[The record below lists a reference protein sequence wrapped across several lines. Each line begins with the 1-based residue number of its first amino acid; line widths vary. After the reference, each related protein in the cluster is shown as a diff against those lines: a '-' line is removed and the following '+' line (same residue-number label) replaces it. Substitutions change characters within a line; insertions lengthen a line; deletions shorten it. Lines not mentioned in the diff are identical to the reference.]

1 MQQSSLQATW
11 TTHSQFWAMVDQ
23 QGQIIAT
30 DITGSRV
37 VGVVLDKY
45 RAMEKAAAEAVEKA
59 EGYYKTLEEHGLI
72 KRELTQEEQ
81 IAALTAQVQ
90 ALTEIVTAQI
100 KKEPV
105 NEPDQPSV
113 NSKQFIAAKQPLAS
127 KAGTGQTNS
136 GSVSGK
142 PGGR

>member
-11 TTHSQFWAMVDQ
+11 TTQSQFWAMVDQ

-45 RAMEKAAAEAVEKA
+45 RSMEKAAADAVEKA
-59 EGYYKTLEEHGLI
+59 EGYYKTLEENGLI

-90 ALTEIVTAQI
+90 ALTELVTAQI

-105 NEPDQPSV
+105 DEPDQRTV
-113 NSKQFIAAKQPLAS
+113 DSKQFIAAKQPVAS
-127 KAGTGQTNS
+127 KAGAGQTNS
-136 GSVSGK
+136 RPVSGK
-142 PGGR
+142 